1 MSMNIVFLGP
11 PGSGKGTHA
20 QKISEAMGIPRLSTG
35 DMLRE
40 NMKQE
45 TPLGLEAKAFVE
57 SGKLVPDELVI
68 DMLKE
73 RLRQP
78 DCAKGVIFDGFPR
91 TERQAEELDGI
102 TKIDR
107 VVNLE
112 IADAAI
118 VERMAGRRVCPAC
131 GYTSHVSWM
140 DTELDPCRNCGGT
153 MELRQDDAPETVRE
167 RLRVYHEQTK
177 PLIAYYQEKGLL
189 RSVDSDGDVRDVEN
203 RVREA
208 LA

>member
-1 MSMNIVFLGP
+1 MNIVFLGP

-20 QKISEAMGIPRLSTG
+20 QKVSDAMGIPRISTG

-40 NMKQE
+40 NMKLE

-73 RLRQP
+73 RIAER

-91 TERQAEELDGI
+91 TARQAEELDQI
-102 TKIDR
+102 TTIDR
-107 VVNLE
+107 VVNLN
-112 IADAAI
+112 IDDAAI
-118 VERMAGRRVCPAC
+118 VRRMAGRRVCPAC
-131 GYTSHVSWM
+131 GFTTHVDWM
-140 DTELDPCRNCGGT
+140 GQTETLACKRCGGVLE
-153 MELRQDDAPETVRE
+153 MRADDAPETVRE
-167 RLRVYHEQTK
+167 RLRVYHEQTQ
-177 PLIAYYQEKGLL
+177 PLIDYYSKKGLL
-189 RSVDSDGDVRDVEN
+189 HTVDTDAEVEEVEQ
-203 RVREA
+203 RVRKA